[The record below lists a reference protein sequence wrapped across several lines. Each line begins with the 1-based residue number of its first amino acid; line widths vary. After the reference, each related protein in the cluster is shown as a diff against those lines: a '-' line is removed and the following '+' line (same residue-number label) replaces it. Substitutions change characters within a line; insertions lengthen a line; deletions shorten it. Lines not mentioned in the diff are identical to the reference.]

1 MEGLVEVMSDIFI
14 SELEKEV
21 DALETLDAVVIA
33 GTAGATGATG
43 ADGTDA
49 ASEDWSSDPSAVN
62 GDGLRV
68 RRRRW

>member
-33 GTAGATGATG
+33 GTAGATGGSFSLAIRRQ
-43 ADGTDA
+43 
-49 ASEDWSSDPSAVN
+49 ASAGRSCV
-62 GDGLRV
+62 
-68 RRRRW
+68 